1 MHMQGTPQTMQ
12 RDPSYRDVVQEIGAF
27 FEERIRVLCE
37 AGVPADSICIDPGI
51 GFGKTLDHTLE
62 LLANLGEFSEL
73 GRPLCLG
80 VSRKGF
86 IGQITGRAR
95 GERMAGSLA
104 VACIA
109 AARGQAQ
116 VLRVH
121 DVGPTRDAVALLEAI
136 DRYRR

>member
-1 MHMQGTPQTMQ
+1 MQI
-12 RDPSYRDVVQEIGAF
+12 DPRYNDVVREVRGF
-27 FEERIRVLCE
+27 FEERLQALGESGIEPE
-37 AGVPADSICIDPGI
+37 AICFDPGI

-62 LLANLGEFSEL
+62 LLANLGEFARL

-95 GERMAGSLA
+95 SERVSGSLA

-109 AARGQAQ
+109 AARGHMQI
-116 VLRVH
+116 LRVH
-121 DVGPTRDAVALLEAI
+121 DVTPTRDAVSLLDAI